1 MTPARVRA
9 TLAGCGLHRVVD
21 EGAGWGDL
29 RVPQTLISLDSEQ
42 VAPELLPVEE
52 LADCAQAAFAR
63 DGKTILSYG
72 SGAGYAPLREL
83 IGEWFRVDPARVC

>member
-1 MTPARVRA
+1 MRVSAGGTP
-9 TLAGCGLHRVVD
+9 GF
-21 EGAGWGDL
+21 
-29 RVPQTLISLDSEQ
+29 PQTLLPLDSEQ

-63 DGKTILSYG
+63 DGEAILSYG

-83 IGEWFRVDPARVC
+83 IGEWFGADPSRVLLSKNKR